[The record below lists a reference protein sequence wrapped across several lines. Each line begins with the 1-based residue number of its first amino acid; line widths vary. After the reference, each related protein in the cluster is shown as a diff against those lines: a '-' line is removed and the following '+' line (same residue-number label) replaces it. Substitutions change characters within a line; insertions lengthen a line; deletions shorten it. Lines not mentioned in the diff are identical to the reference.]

1 MARIRSIKPE
11 FFRHAGLYD
20 AERETGLP
28 LRVAFAGLWTCADR
42 DGRFRWRPRELK
54 LDCLPFDDVD
64 FSRVLDALTTR
75 GFLVRYACQDEEFGC
90 IPSFKRH
97 QVINNK
103 ERQSDLPAPEDG
115 QDTNDLTRAPRV
127 NDACPTPLNLSQG
140 EGKGR
145 EEEGK
150 EASEPKEGSGG
161 RPPPSPVDQKAEL
174 FRRAQEVL
182 GKGSGGLV
190 VKLIRANGGE
200 DERDAIPKSRAA
212 IEMAAARTGGDETRA
227 REYIGRV
234 LKPKAAQSELD
245 PALWRDPTTPG
256 II

>member
-42 DGRFRWRPRELK
+42 EGRFRWRPRELK

-75 GFLVRYACQDEEFGC
+75 GFLVKYASQGEEFGC
-90 IPSFKRH
+90 IPSFTKH
-97 QVINNK
+97 QIVNNREK
-103 ERQSDLPAPEDG
+103 ASDIPSPENC
-115 QDTNDLTRAPRV
+115 TIVKDLTRAPRV
-127 NDACPTPLNLSQG
+127 DDACPTPLNPALVEG
-140 EGKGR
+140 EGKGK
-145 EEEGK
+145 E

-161 RPPPSPVDQKAEL
+161 RPPPPAVDQKADL
-174 FRRAQEVL
+174 FRRAREVL
-182 GKGSGGLV
+182 GPQSGGLV
-190 VKLIRANGGE
+190 VSLLRANGGE
-200 DERDAIPKSRAA
+200 DAPSAIPKSRSV
-212 IEMAAARTGGDETRA
+212 IEMAAGRTNGDKKRA
-227 REYIGRV
+227 AEYVNRV
-234 LKPKAAQSELD
+234 LRPKAD
-245 PALWRDPTTPG
+245 PDRPSSP